1 MLSSDVLE
9 KQFGPTELH
18 VLKQTTTYR
27 IIQTIATNT
36 KTVLELSF
44 VTFDTTNA
52 FPAVHQHILA
62 GASVGKAYQHAGIM
76 FRRDVRSVST
86 SPVPNILKRFF
97 ELSQQV
103 TIVEVSIHVGPEK
116 SHYCDIIEIYAQSVE
131 WPQPITT
138 TNSSVTNRLAKIATL
153 L

>member
-18 VLKQTTTYR
+18 ILKQTNTYR
-27 IIQTIATNT
+27 IIQTIAV
-36 KTVLELSF
+36 KTRMVLELSF
-44 VTFDTTNA
+44 VTFDRINV

-62 GASVGKAYQHAGIM
+62 GASIGKAYQQAGIM
-76 FRRDVRSVST
+76 FHRDVRSIST
-86 SPVPNILKRFF
+86 SPVPHILKRFF

-103 TIVEVSIHVGPEK
+103 TIVDVSIHVGPEK

-138 TNSSVTNRLAKIATL
+138 TDPGLTNRLDKIVTL